1 MPKPSTEVVVSA
13 STTKKNGG
21 VTQPLDESAYYIVRI
36 KGVDPILFHA
46 YDVEAVA
53 AKAGAKKG
61 SEEKKTDNIE
71 SYVYRGKKND
81 IVLPGLN
88 FKACLCE
95 SAKSFQ
101 DPRSKR
107 KSMKDLIRAGIKCR
121 SDSSFGHDTWEY
133 IDKRGAVVNMARIT
147 RQRPA
152 LNAGWVLE
160 IPIEVLLPEYIDED
174 TLHRIIHNAGRTV
187 GLCDFRPDFG
197 LFRIEHFEKV
207 KLS

>member
-1 MPKPSTEVVVSA
+1 MDTTPVVSA
-13 STTKKNGG
+13 STKKKNDG
-21 VTQPLDESAYYIVRI
+21 VVTITAESAYYTVKI

-46 YDVEAVA
+46 YDVEAVE
-53 AKAGAKKG
+53 AKSRATKNSK
-61 SEEKKTDNIE
+61 EKKTDNIQ
-71 SYVYRGKKND
+71 SYVYRGKNND

-107 KSMKDLIRAGIKCR
+107 KSLKDLVRAGIKCR
-121 SDSSFGHDTWEY
+121 EDASFGTDSWDY
-133 IDKRGAVVNMARIT
+133 IDKRGAVVQMSRIT

-152 LNAGWVLE
+152 LNAGWELE
-160 IPIEVLLPEYIDED
+160 LHIEVLLPEYIEED
-174 TLHRIIHNAGRTV
+174 LLHRLIHNAGRCV

-197 LFRIEHFEKV
+197 LFRITSFEKV
-207 KLS
+207 ELT